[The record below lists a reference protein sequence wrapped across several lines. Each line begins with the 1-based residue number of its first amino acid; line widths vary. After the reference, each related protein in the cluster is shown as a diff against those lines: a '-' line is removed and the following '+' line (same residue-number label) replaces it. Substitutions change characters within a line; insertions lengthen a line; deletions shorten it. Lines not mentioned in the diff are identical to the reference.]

1 VKGWASPAAADATLR
16 VHALDL
22 MGIDRQI
29 LFPIAFVAAILVS
42 PMEGAAEACRIHND
56 YILDW
61 ARAGKGRLRPVAMVP
76 TQTVEGAL
84 AEAKRTID
92 AGAYAINVSSGRP
105 PGGLS
110 PADPAWDPFWAL
122 VAEVDVP
129 VLLHIG
135 GESGFVDRAWG
146 RIASIDERPGTRGGE
161 ALGPYNLVTM
171 HMAPQAFLSSM
182 VLGGVFERHPR
193 LRFGVIELGAQ
204 WVGPMADLM
213 DQRTKVKLPGCPPLA
228 DTLPMKPSEYLAR
241 NVRVTPFHFE
251 PIGTYIER
259 YGLEDVYVFS
269 TDFPHPEGGRHPITD
284 MYESVE
290 RLGDTVIEKLF
301 VTNGEL
307 LLPKP

>member
-1 VKGWASPAAADATLR
+1 
-16 VHALDL
+16 
-22 MGIDRQI
+22 
-29 LFPIAFVAAILVS
+29 
-42 PMEGAAEACRIHND
+42 
-56 YILDW
+56 
-61 ARAGKGRLRPVAMVP
+61 
-76 TQTVEGAL
+76 
-84 AEAKRTID
+84 
-92 AGAYAINVSSGRP
+92 
-105 PGGLS
+105 
-110 PADPAWDPFWAL
+110 
-122 VAEVDVP
+122 
-129 VLLHIG
+129 
-135 GESGFVDRAWG
+135 
-146 RIASIDERPGTRGGE
+146 
-161 ALGPYNLVTM
+161 
-171 HMAPQAFLSSM
+171 MAPQAFLSSM

-259 YGLEDVYVFS
+259 YGLEEVYVFS

-301 VTNGEL
+301 VTNGKL
-307 LLPKP
+307 LLPEP